1 MIRAFAYFREDK
13 KFYFAVSILIGT
25 MVGVGIFGLPLAF
38 SKASFTV
45 GLVFLV
51 LMAGITIL
59 IDLMYGEII
68 LRTQEDHQLVGY
80 SEIYVGKIFRRLL
93 FFPVALNGYAGILAY
108 ILLSGQFLNNIF
120 SPFFYRS
127 SDYYSVAFF
136 LIFSLLLLFGIK
148 RFGWLEIL
156 LSGLF
161 ILIIVIILGFSL
173 PQIHAANLIDFSSAS
188 NYWSLP
194 YGVLFFAFG
203 GLSAVPIQRQVLK
216 GKERKLKKAII
227 LAVII
232 TAILY
237 LLFALSVVGV
247 AGDSASDNSI
257 NDLFNILGE
266 KMMLLCS
273 LFGVVAAGSAFLML
287 GSAHKEIFSFDFGFN
302 KFWSWILVVLPP
314 LLLFLGG
321 LRNFVD
327 IIGLGGAVALGS
339 ESIILLY
346 IYIKARVEG
355 DRRPEYNLNL
365 SRYVLYILAVL
376 FSVGI
381 LLKLMLNV

>member
-68 LRTQEDHQLVGY
+68 LRTQEDHQFVGY

-188 NYWSLP
+188 NYWFLP

-216 GKERKLKKAII
+216 GQEKKLFKAILI
-227 LAVII
+227 AMIFVAV
-232 TAILY
+232 LF
-237 LLFALSVVGV
+237 LLFVIGVVGV
-247 AGDSASDNSI
+247 TGGSAGDDSI
-257 NDLFNILGE
+257 ADLFIILGD
-266 KMMLLCS
+266 KMMVLCS
-273 LFGVVAAGSAFLML
+273 LFGILAIGSCFLML
-287 GSAHKEIFSFDFGFN
+287 GSAFQEIFTLDFGFN
-302 KFWSWILVVLPP
+302 RFW
-314 LLLFLGG
+314 
-321 LRNFVD
+321 
-327 IIGLGGAVALGS
+327 
-339 ESIILLY
+339 
-346 IYIKARVEG
+346 
-355 DRRPEYNLNL
+355 
-365 SRYVLYILAVL
+365 
-376 FSVGI
+376 
-381 LLKLMLNV
+381 